1 MPYEAMEW
9 ADLADVTYVVADL
22 SERLA
27 KEPLIAKD
35 IEEYLQ
41 PLDTAD
47 IAKLYDRF
55 IPNWS
60 RALSTHL
67 ICRET
72 RSEID
77 AVIPRNIFDR
87 KLGEGETGVEFHRQ
101 VAARFH
107 SKIAEY
113 EANETRLINRAKI
126 VSSFL
131 RDAAAWQ
138 SVQTHNRLAQAQ
150 NVLVQA
156 NNQLAQVQN
165 ALAHT
170 NNHLTNAGNDLSHST
185 NAATGLI
192 KGAVEFTDRLT
203 SKVVRLTWAL
213 IILTVPIVILTL
225 IGTIGTWMTDK
236 TREEFQVYFDKV
248 GKQILPHFGHANS
261 NTETTVEPDGK

>member
-1 MPYEAMEW
+1 MPHEAMEW
-9 ADLADVTYVVADL
+9 ADLADLTYVVADL

-138 SVQTHNRLAQAQ
+138 SGQTHSRLA
-150 NVLVQA
+150 QA

-170 NNHLTNAGNDLSHST
+170 NNHLTNAGNELSQST
-185 NAATGLI
+185 NAAIGLI
-192 KGAVEFTDRLT
+192 KGAVESTDRLT
-203 SKVVRLTWAL
+203 SKVARLTWAL

-248 GKQILPHFGHANS
+248 GRQILPHFGRANS
-261 NTETTVEPDGK
+261 NTETPVEPDGK